1 MRNIVTPSSRLF
13 RLINLSK
20 PRRFLS
26 APARLQGDTLK
37 QGLESLKEWKFV
49 EEGDTSKISKTFEFE
64 NFKVQDAKIVNECI
78 LQEDAS
84 LYLLISGGMGFHE
97 LVALEAEEKC
107 HHPEWFNVY
116 NRVEVTLN
124 THDCVPPGVSA
135 KDISLAKFMDKV
147 SS

>member
-64 NFKVQDAKIVNECI
+64 NFKEAW
-78 LQEDAS
+78 
-84 LYLLISGGMGFHE
+84 GFMSM
-97 LVALEAEEKC
+97 VALEAEEKC